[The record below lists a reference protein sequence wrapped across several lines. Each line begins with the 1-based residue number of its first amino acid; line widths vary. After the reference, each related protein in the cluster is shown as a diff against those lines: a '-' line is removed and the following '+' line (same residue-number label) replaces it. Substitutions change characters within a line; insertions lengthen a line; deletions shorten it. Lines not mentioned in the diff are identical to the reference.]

1 MKIRELCHSKT
12 FNRNITETYIR
23 KFANGGKKE
32 VTYLCLV
39 NKIRGIENF

>member
-23 KFANGGKKE
+23 KFANSQMEEKKKSH
-32 VTYLCLV
+32 TYAWSI
-39 NKIRGIENF
+39 K